1 MKQTIS
7 LALPLLLL
15 VLVFCRTT
23 PALASGE
30 PAATLRTTSSED
42 LLNTETIPGEILT
55 GIGFQY
61 LNRLVFRYEMV
72 RFDTDSSDILPE
84 SRWALDRKAH
94 WLKEHP
100 EATVLI
106 EGHCDVR
113 GTANYNKALGAR
125 RAAAARAFLIEQD
138 ISPERIQIVSLG
150 KERPDV
156 SGSGARIWFYNRR
169 VEFLPR

>member
-1 MKQTIS
+1 MIKIFP
-7 LALPLLLL
+7 LALLPL
-15 VLVFCRTT
+15 VLVLGLCLTT
-23 PALASGE
+23 PAWASGE
-30 PAATLRTTSSED
+30 SAATLRTTSSED

-55 GIGFQY
+55 GSDFQH

-72 RFDTDSSDILPE
+72 RFDTDSSHILPE
-84 SRWALDRKAH
+84 SRWALDRKAR
-94 WLKEHP
+94 WLKEYP

-113 GTANYNKALGAR
+113 GTADYNKALGAR

-138 ISPERIQIVSLG
+138 ISPDRIRIVSLG

-156 SGSGARIWFYNRR
+156 LGSGARIWFYNRR

>member
-1 MKQTIS
+1 MVNLTPPPPTTAS
-7 LALPLLLL
+7 DDL
-15 VLVFCRTT
+15 VI
-23 PALASGE
+23 
-30 PAATLRTTSSED
+30 
-42 LLNTETIPGEILT
+42 TETIPGEILN

-61 LNRLVFRYEMV
+61 LNRLIFRYEMV

-84 SRWALDRKAH
+84 SRWALDRKAR
-94 WLKEHP
+94 WLKKHP

-113 GTANYNKALGAR
+113 GTADYNEALGAR

-138 ISPERIQIVSLG
+138 ISPDRIQTVSLG
-150 KERPDV
+150 KKRPDV
-156 SGSGARIWFYNRR
+156 SGSGATIWFYNRR